1 MKARLI
7 DKTSVPELRLYS
19 CVFVCFRV
27 NRNFQEFCTVTP
39 FRLLVVLV
47 FIFSSIATA
56 QARTVWV
63 DDKIYLPVRSGAG
76 TQYRI
81 IENAVPSGSPMELLE
96 SDQNGHSKVRTA
108 KGTVGWVSSQH
119 LSSTPIAATQL
130 KRAKQE
136 LETAQTE
143 LRQAQ
148 EKLSSVT
155 GERDSL
161 QNSESSLADQSSELQ
176 SELKRIKDIAANAI
190 NLERR
195 NRELLQENQK
205 IRNELEV
212 LTAENERLEAGKES
226 DFMLLG
232 AGLVLGGVLLALL
245 IPMLKPTRK
254 TDNWA

>member
-1 MKARLI
+1 
-7 DKTSVPELRLYS
+7 
-19 CVFVCFRV
+19 
-27 NRNFQEFCTVTP
+27 VTP

-47 FIFSSIATA
+47 FVFSSIAAA

-76 TQYRI
+76 NQFRI
-81 IENAVPSGSPMELLE
+81 IENAVPSGTAMELLE

-108 KGTVGWVSSQH
+108 KGTVGWVASQY
-119 LSSTPIAATQL
+119 LSTTPIAATQL
-130 KRAKQE
+130 AQVRKE
-136 LETAQTE
+136 LETAQAE
-143 LRQAQ
+143 VRQMQDLLANI
-148 EKLSSVT
+148 T

-161 QNSESSLADQSSELQ
+161 QNSESSLADRSSELMA
-176 SELKRIKDIAANAI
+176 ELKRIKDIASNAI

-195 NRELLQENQK
+195 NGELLEENQK

-212 LTAENERLEAGKES
+212 LTAENERMEAGKES

-254 TDNWA
+254 NDNWA

>member
-1 MKARLI
+1 M
-7 DKTSVPELRLYS
+7 
-19 CVFVCFRV
+19 
-27 NRNFQEFCTVTP
+27 TP

-47 FIFSSIATA
+47 FVFSSIAAA

-76 TQYRI
+76 NQFRI
-81 IENAVPSGSPMELLE
+81 IENAVPSGTAMELLE

-108 KGTVGWVSSQH
+108 KGTVGWVASQY
-119 LSSTPIAATQL
+119 LSTTPIAATQL
-130 KRAKQE
+130 AQVRKE
-136 LETAQTE
+136 LETAQAE
-143 LRQAQ
+143 VRQMQDLLANI
-148 EKLSSVT
+148 T

-161 QNSESSLADQSSELQ
+161 QNSESSLADRSSELMA
-176 SELKRIKDIAANAI
+176 ELKRIKDIASNAI

-195 NRELLQENQK
+195 NGELLEENQK

-212 LTAENERLEAGKES
+212 LTAENERMEAGKES

-254 TDNWA
+254 NDNWA

>member
-1 MKARLI
+1 MKAYLI
-7 DKTSVPELRLYS
+7 AKISVPKLRNAIS
-19 CVFVCFRV
+19 CV
-27 NRNFQEFCTVTP
+27 NKNYQEAHSVTS
-39 FRLLVVLV
+39 FRLFIVLV
-47 FIFSSIATA
+47 FVFSSIAAA

-76 TQYRI
+76 SQFRI
-81 IENAVPSGSPMELLE
+81 IENAVPSGSAMELLE
-96 SDQNGHSKVRTA
+96 ADQDGYTKVRTA
-108 KGTVGWVSSQH
+108 KGTVGWVASQYV
-119 LSSTPIAATQL
+119 SRTPIAATLL
-130 KRAKQE
+130 KTARRE

-143 LRQAQ
+143 LRQLQ
-148 EKLSSVT
+148 EKLSATT

-176 SELKRIKDIAANAI
+176 AELKRIKDIAANSI

-205 IRNELEV
+205 TRHELEV

-254 TDNWA
+254 NDNWA